1 MIGFVLKKGG
11 DLLLA
16 FCGVLVLVFLLIH
29 LVPGDPAEQILGE
42 MASEHDVSVL
52 RHELGLD
59 QPLPLQ
65 LADYLG
71 DLLHLDLGR
80 SLVTRRPVVALLRER
95 VGPTL
100 ILALSALLLGAFLAV
115 PIGIAAAAWR
125 DGLIDRASLLFASVG
140 VAIPSFFL
148 GPLLLWLFS
157 VRLGLFPT
165 GGAETVASLV
175 LPTITLALPLA
186 ASLSRLVR
194 ASLLE
199 EQGADYVKVAI
210 GKGAGRGAAFL
221 RHAFPNALLPVVT
234 AFGLQAGSLLTGAII
249 TEQVFAW
256 PGLGGLLM
264 EAILGRDYPI
274 VQGTILLFAVVYI
287 LVNALTDAVY
297 LYLDPRVL
305 RGA

>member
-100 ILALSALLLGAFLAV
+100 LLALSALLLGAFLAV

-199 EQGADYVKVAI
+199 EQGADYVKVAM
-210 GKGAGRGAAFL
+210 GKGAGRGAVLL

-234 AFGLQAGSLLTGAII
+234 IFGLQAGSLLTGAII

-297 LYLDPRVL
+297 LYLDPRVS
-305 RGA
+305 RGV

>member
-1 MIGFVLKKGG
+1 MIGFLLRKGG

-29 LVPGDPAEQILGE
+29 LVPGDPAQQILGE
-42 MASEHDVSVL
+42 MASERDVAAL

-59 QPLPLQ
+59 RPLPIQ
-65 LADYLG
+65 LTAYLG
-71 DLLHLDLGR
+71 NLLHLDLGR
-80 SLVTRRPVVALLRER
+80 SLVTRHPVFALLRER

-100 ILALSALLLGAFLAV
+100 ILAASALLFAVLLAV
-115 PIGIAAAAWR
+115 PIGIAAAALR
-125 DGLIDRASLLFASVG
+125 DGPIDRASLLFSSVG
-140 VAIPSFFL
+140 VAVPSFFL
-148 GPLLLWLFS
+148 GPMLLWLLS
-157 VRLGLFPT
+157 VRWGLFPT
-165 GGAETVASLV
+165 GGAETTAALV

-199 EQGADYVKVAI
+199 EQRADYVKVAI
-210 GKGAGRGAAFL
+210 GKGAHRRSVLL

-234 AFGLQAGSLLTGAII
+234 VFGLQAGSLLTGAII

-264 EAILGRDYPI
+264 EAILGRDYPV
-274 VQGTILLFAVVYI
+274 VQGTILLFAIVYI
-287 LVNALTDAVY
+287 LVNALTDAAY
-297 LYLDPRVL
+297 LYLDPRVA
-305 RGA
+305 REP